1 MENITNLGYRS
12 DPTYGVAGPIA
23 GANKLWLSVF
33 SGETLAAYDQANIF
47 EQLVDHKVLSG
58 GVAWEFPVTGTV
70 SILAAWNAG
79 VELGGGSS
87 TSNTSSTI
95 AVKLDKRPIAAHFE
109 IDNIDLMQTQW
120 EFRAELARQAGL
132 SLANARDKQ
141 IAAYIGRAASEA
153 PLANDPRGIIAAPVF
168 PSIIFKNLGAT
179 INTAATGAM
188 RSAAALEALKAAED
202 FVVWLQT
209 INAPTDGVYLAVTP
223 RAFQDIRALGVARS
237 SDASTVAANMQ
248 PMFGGSAEAGGLG
261 LGLKMG
267 LNNLSDTLDYMGVKI
282 IKSNHLPLVD
292 YSASAPLNIG
302 ETRYN
307 LNFEATGC
315 VGLLFQKS
323 AVASLKLQ
331 GLKMDTVD
339 DVRRNT
345 TFTVASAMNGTGVLR
360 PECAAMLC
368 GEPVSLT
375 GNYSGSKMFTAA
387 DTLNTTVDAANV
399 GGTESATARGYL
411 RTALGANF
419 SAEFVVTTAGAF
431 PYLNA

>member
-1 MENITNLGYRS
+1 MDNITDPAFRS
-12 DPTYGVAGPIA
+12 NVAYGVAGPVA

-58 GVAWEFPVTGTV
+58 GVAWEFPITGSV

-79 VELGGGSS
+79 VELGGGS
-87 TSNTSSTI
+87 NTNASSTI

-141 IAAYIGRAASEA
+141 IAAYIGRAAVES
-153 PLANDPRGIIAAPVF
+153 PISTDPRGIVAAPVF
-168 PSIIFKNLGAT
+168 ISATFENLGALIT
-179 INTAATGAM
+179 PAASGTLRA
-188 RSAAALEALKAAED
+188 AAALEALRAAED
-202 FVVWLQT
+202 FLVWLQT

-237 SDASTVAANMQ
+237 DTEARASQ
-248 PMFGGSAEAGGLG
+248 PMFGGAELAGGLG

-282 IKSNHLPLVD
+282 IKSNHLPVVD
-292 YSASAPLNIG
+292 YSVNAAANIG

-307 LNFEATGC
+307 LNFLAAGC
-315 VGLLFQKS
+315 VGLIFQKS

-360 PECAAMLC
+360 PECAAMLI
-368 GEPVSLT
+368 GR
-375 GNYSGSKMFTAA
+375 TAA
-387 DTLNTTVDAANV
+387 NTAAGAGALFNSSASNAVSVDVDAANV
-399 GGTESATARGYL
+399 GGAEAGVARTRIQGY
-411 RTALGANF
+411 LGANF
-419 SAEFVVTTAGAF
+419 TAEFVVTTAGAF
-431 PYLNA
+431 PYLNT

>member
-1 MENITNLGYRS
+1 VDNITDPAFRS
-12 DPTYGVAGPIA
+12 NVAYGVAGPIA

-47 EQLVDHKVLSG
+47 EQLVDHKVLGG

-79 VELGGGSS
+79 IELGGGSN
-87 TSNTSSTI
+87 TNTSSTI

-141 IAAYIGRAASEA
+141 IAAYIGRAAAES
-153 PLANDPRGIIAAPVF
+153 PLASDPRGIAAGPVF
-168 PSIIFKNLGAT
+168 PSILFKNLGAT
-179 INTAATGAM
+179 INGAATGAM

-223 RAFQDIRALGVARS
+223 RAFQDIRALGVARTE
-237 SDASTVAANMQ
+237 TVAANMQ
-248 PMFGGSAEAGGLG
+248 PMFGGIAEAGGLG
-261 LGLKMG
+261 VGLKMG

-282 IKSNHLPLVD
+282 IKSNHLPLSN
-292 YSASAPLNIG
+292 YGASAGVNIG

-368 GEPVSLT
+368 GEPA
-375 GNYSGSKMFTAA
+375 SGDGTAASGKMFTAA
-387 DTLNTTVDAANV
+387 NTLNTTVDAANV
-399 GGTESATARGYL
+399 GGAEAGQARLYL
-411 RTALGANF
+411 QTALGSNF
-419 SAEFVVTTAGAF
+419 SAEFVATASAAF
-431 PYLNA
+431 PYLNT

>member
-1 MENITNLGYRS
+1 MDNITDPAYR
-12 DPTYGVAGPIA
+12 TNVAYGVAGPVA

-58 GVAWEFPVTGTV
+58 GVAWEFPITGTV

-79 VELGGGSS
+79 IELGGGSN
-87 TSNTSSTI
+87 TNTSSTI
-95 AVKLDKRPIAAHFE
+95 AIKLDKRPIAAHFE

-141 IAAYIGRAASEA
+141 IAAYIGRAAAEA
-153 PLANDPRGIIAAPVF
+153 PLASDPRGIVAAPVF
-168 PSIIFKNLGAT
+168 PSVIFKNFGAT
-179 INTAATGAM
+179 INGAATGTQRA
-188 RSAAALEALKAAED
+188 AAALEALRAAED

-223 RAFQDIRALGVARS
+223 RAFQDIRALGVARTEGTAQ
-237 SDASTVAANMQ
+237 ASQ
-248 PMFGGSAEAGGLG
+248 PMFGGAELSGGLG

-292 YSASAPLNIG
+292 YSASAPVNIG
-302 ETRYN
+302 EARYN

-368 GEPVSLT
+368 GEPA
-375 GNYSGSKMFTAA
+375 SGSGTGTGKMFTAA

-399 GGTESATARGYL
+399 GGTEAATARTYL

-419 SAEFVVTTAGAF
+419 SAEFVATASAAF
-431 PYLNA
+431 PYLNT

>member
-1 MENITNLGYRS
+1 MDDLTASAYRS
-12 DPTYGVAGPIA
+12 VMTAGVAGPVA

-58 GVAWEFPVTGTV
+58 GVAWEFPITGSV

-79 VELGGGSS
+79 VELGGGS
-87 TSNTSSTI
+87 NTNASSTI

-120 EFRAELARQAGL
+120 EFRAELARQAGMT
-132 SLANARDKQ
+132 LANARDKQ
-141 IAAYIGRAASEA
+141 ISAYICRAAAESA
-153 PLANDPRGIIAAPVF
+153 VAADPRGLVTGPIF
-168 PSIIFKNLGAT
+168 PSLLFKNLGAG
-179 INTAATGAM
+179 INTAATGAE
-188 RSAAALEALKAAED
+188 RSAAALEALRAAED
-202 FVVWLQT
+202 FLVWLQT

-237 SDASTVAANMQ
+237 DTEARASQ
-248 PMFGGSAEAGGLG
+248 PMFGGGELAGGLG
-261 LGLKMG
+261 LGLSQG

-282 IKSNHLPLVD
+282 IKSNHLPVTD
-292 YSASAPLNIG
+292 FTGIG
-302 ETRYN
+302 EARYN
-307 LNFEATGC
+307 LTFGSAGV

-323 AVASLKLQ
+323 CVASLKLQ

-360 PECAAMLC
+360 PECAAALV
-368 GEPVSLT
+368 GETTSPAPAAGL
-375 GNYSGSKMFTAA
+375 MFTAA
-387 DTLNTTVDAANV
+387 GVLNTAVGAASWS
-399 GGTESATARGYL
+399 GGTNSNNGRVIL
-411 RTALGANF
+411 RTALGMTPEFIVTA
-419 SAEFVVTTAGAF
+419 SAAF
-431 PYLNA
+431 PYA